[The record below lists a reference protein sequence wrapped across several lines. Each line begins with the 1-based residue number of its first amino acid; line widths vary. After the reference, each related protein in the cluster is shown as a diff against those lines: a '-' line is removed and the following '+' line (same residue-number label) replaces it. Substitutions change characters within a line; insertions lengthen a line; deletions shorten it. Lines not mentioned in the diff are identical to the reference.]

1 MTRDVFKTCVSGPFF
16 SARTGLESG
25 SPSDAPR
32 VLIVDDETQVCRS
45 CEKILSREGYQVRS
59 VTSGSQALQLLEK
72 ERFDL
77 VFTDLK
83 MAETGGMELLGAL
96 RSRFPDI
103 VPVVITGFATIS
115 SVVET
120 MKVGAFDYLPK
131 PFTPDEMAAVARKAW
146 DRRQLLLRGR
156 GAQPTANGQDA
167 AVFEGMVGGSPKMQE
182 VYRLIRKVAST
193 SSTVLIVGETG
204 TGKELVA
211 RAIHAISPRKHER
224 FFGVD
229 CGSLSVNLLESEL
242 FGHVRGSF
250 TGAVVDKRGIFEA
263 ANRGTV
269 FLDEI
274 CNVDVEVQAKLLRF
288 IQEREFLPV
297 GGTNPRHVDVRLVF
311 ATNRDLEKMVREGSF
326 REDLYY
332 RLYVFPIYLPP
343 LRERRED
350 IPLLACHLLARARER
365 SGRQVQRVSEDA
377 IHLLEQFDWP
387 GNVRQLD
394 AVIERAVIGCDGD
407 VIEPRHLPRTL
418 ARHGLPADVAVPRT
432 NQEFLVLK
440 KRLRE
445 QAVADLEREFV
456 LDALQRSGWNV
467 TRAAADVGIQR
478 PNFQMLM
485 RRHAVRTAQ
494 SERPATDSHDVERED
509 LFHKYE

>member
-1 MTRDVFKTCVSGPFF
+1 MIRDGLRTGVRGPLLA
-16 SARTGLESG
+16 ARTDLESG
-25 SPSDAPR
+25 GRADAPR
-32 VLIVDDETQVCRS
+32 VLIVDDEMHVCRS
-45 CEKILSREGYQVRS
+45 CEKILSREGYEVRS
-59 VTSGSQALQLLEK
+59 VTTGSQALHLLEQ

-83 MAETGGMELLGAL
+83 MAEMGGMELLGAL
-96 RSRFPDI
+96 RSRFPDV

-146 DRRQLLLRGR
+146 DRRQLLLRSR
-156 GAQPTANGQDA
+156 GVQAGTNGHDP
-167 AVFEGMVGGSPKMQE
+167 AVFEGIVGSSPKMQE

-211 RAIHAISPRKHER
+211 RAIHALSPRKHQR

-250 TGAVVDKRGIFEA
+250 TGAIADKRGIFEA

-274 CNVDVEVQAKLLRF
+274 CNIDVEVQSKLLRF

-297 GGTNPRHVDVRLVF
+297 GGTDPRHVDVRLIF

-343 LRERRED
+343 LRERRDD

-365 SGRQVQRVSEDA
+365 TGKHVERVSEDA
-377 IHLLEQFDWP
+377 VRLLEQFDWP

-394 AVIERAVIGCDGD
+394 AVIERAVIACDGD
-407 VIEPRHLPRTL
+407 VIEPRHLPRSVVRQ
-418 ARHGLPADVAVPRT
+418 ALPTEVAIPRT

-445 QAVADLEREFV
+445 QAGADLEREFV

-467 TRAAADVGIQR
+467 TRAAAEVGIQR
-478 PNFQMLM
+478 PNFQMMM
-485 RRHAVRTAQ
+485 RRHAIRTAHG
-494 SERPATDSHDVERED
+494 ERHDEVHDTEQDAVTHHPE
-509 LFHKYE
+509 

>member
-1 MTRDVFKTCVSGPFF
+1 MTR
-16 SARTGLESG
+16 A
-25 SPSDAPR
+25 DAPR
-32 VLIVDDETQVCRS
+32 VLVVDDELSVCRS
-45 CEKILSREGYQVRS
+45 CEKILTREGYHVAT
-59 VTSGSQALQLLEK
+59 VATGAEAL
-72 ERFDL
+72 ERLQHEPFDV

-83 MAETGGMELLGAL
+83 MAAMGGMELLQTL
-96 RSRFPDI
+96 RFQFPDI
-103 VPVVITGFATIS
+103 VPVVITGYATIA

-146 DRRQLLLRGR
+146 ERRQLLLRGR
-156 GAQPTANGQDA
+156 GTPAVGEGGDTAMFAGI
-167 AVFEGMVGGSPKMQE
+167 VGASPRMQE
-182 VYRLIRKVAST
+182 VYRLIRKVAVT

-211 RAIHAISPRKHER
+211 RAIHALSPRKHER

-229 CGSLSVNLLESEL
+229 CGALSVNLLESEL
-242 FGHVRGSF
+242 FGHVRGAF
-250 TGAVVDKRGIFEA
+250 TGAVTDKRGLVEA

-274 CNVDVEVQAKLLRF
+274 CNVDIDVQAKLLRF

-297 GGTNPRHVDVRLVF
+297 GGTEPKRVDVRLVF
-311 ATNRDLEKMVREGSF
+311 ATNRDLEKMVRDGTF

-365 SGRQVQRVSEDA
+365 SGKQTARFSEDA
-377 IHLLEQFDWP
+377 LRLLEQFDWP

-394 AVIERAVIGCDGD
+394 ATIERAVIGCDAD
-407 VIEPRHLPRTL
+407 VIEPRHLPRSLT
-418 ARHGLPADVAVPRT
+418 HQSFTGDVPVPKT
-432 NQEFLVLK
+432 NREFLTLK
-440 KRLRE
+440 KHLRE

-456 LDALQRSGWNV
+456 LEALQRNGWNV
-467 TRAAADVGIQR
+467 TRAAAEVGIQR
-478 PNFQMLM
+478 PNFQMMM
-485 RRHAVRTAQ
+485 RRHGIKTGHSHEGVAEGVQSTSGEAVIDGDAELAALPYRSRPTDTA
-494 SERPATDSHDVERED
+494 E
-509 LFHKYE
+509 